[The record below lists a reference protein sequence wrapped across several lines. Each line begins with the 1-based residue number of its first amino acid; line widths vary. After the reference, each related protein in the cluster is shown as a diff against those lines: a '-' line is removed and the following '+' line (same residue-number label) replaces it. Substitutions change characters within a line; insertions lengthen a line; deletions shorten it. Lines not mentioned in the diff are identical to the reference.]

1 MQQHHARRLPNG
13 LLSGFARI
21 LLVSISVSSTTSVAA
36 TMTNT
41 QTTSVAATMTH
52 TQMKTLTLFSR
63 SVAVDPPETQ
73 RQAQSLS
80 SRSAPCQLN
89 CANGGHCEY
98 TGSDQAQLSHD
109 IQSGNLVQTCVCQPG
124 FVGMGCE
131 IPSPCGVLEVQD
143 TQCDYCTVVA
153 DEMSKF
159 AGMMCRKPFTE
170 YCSSAT
176 ATTDFCTNGGKCMA
190 SFVAANLAPGNTTAN
205 SQFAGLGCICNPAFY
220 GPHCELLKLP
230 RHVDDPDI
238 LTLSPFDS
246 SLTTKDSESD
256 NSNNISG
263 NSDNDS
269 SRNSDSISNDN
280 KSMDLTS
287 TFTLTVLGASLASFL
302 MIVAGSVIIRRSRHQ
317 REVRRRQ
324 LHGPDMPASGLMR
337 GGYAGGE
344 QTQGAAEFASLTRAS
359 RNII

>member
-1 MQQHHARRLPNG
+1 MQHHARRLPNG

-21 LLVSISVSSTTSVAA
+21 LLVSITISISSTISVAA
-36 TMTNT
+36 T
-41 QTTSVAATMTH
+41 ATMTD
-52 TQMKTLTLFSR
+52 TQMKTLTLFGR
-63 SVAVDPPETQ
+63 SVAADPPETL
-73 RQAQSLS
+73 RQAQTLS

-98 TGSDQAQLSHD
+98 TGSDEAQLSHD
-109 IQSGNLVQTCVCQPG
+109 IQSGHLVQICVCQPG

-131 IPSPCGVLEVQD
+131 IPSPCGVLEVKD

-170 YCSSAT
+170 YCSAAT
-176 ATTDFCTNGGKCMA
+176 ATTDFCTNGGKCVA

-238 LTLSPFDS
+238 LTLASVGS
-246 SLTTKDSESD
+246 SSSGTISTTKDSESD
-256 NSNNISG
+256 NSNDISISG

-269 SRNSDSISNDN
+269 SSNSDSISNNDN
-280 KSMDLTS
+280 KSLDLTS

-317 REVRRRQ
+317 REVRRRH

-344 QTQGAAEFASLTRAS
+344 QSTAEFASLTSAG
-359 RNII
+359 RNVI